1 MVHGK
6 HAEEMA
12 PQHWLSVYVVQLSLH
27 RTVVVLLTCPRSP
40 ELNGKEHGNCC
51 MNSRCPG
58 LGEQGTAAIHMS
70 RPFGTWSMPRASGF
84 SHVWSFGPL
93 FPGSGLSVSSSPLL
107 SPKPEQSRV
116 LEPLDAMHSNEL
128 GSMMIPSQTFLGK
141 AEQNE

>member
-1 MVHGK
+1 M
-6 HAEEMA
+6 
-12 PQHWLSVYVVQLSLH
+12 
-27 RTVVVLLTCPRSP
+27 
-40 ELNGKEHGNCC
+40 
-51 MNSRCPG
+51 
-58 LGEQGTAAIHMS
+58 EQGTAAIDYVQALRDM
-70 RPFGTWSMPRASGF
+70 SMPRASGF

-107 SPKPEQSRV
+107 SPKPKHSRV

>member
-1 MVHGK
+1 MACSHPRPERLHSLSSMVHGK

-27 RTVVVLLTCPRSP
+27 RTVVVLLTCPRSWW
-40 ELNGKEHGNCC
+40 
-51 MNSRCPG
+51 SRERLP
-58 LGEQGTAAIHMS
+58 LIMS

-107 SPKPEQSRV
+107 SPKPEQSR
-116 LEPLDAMHSNEL
+116 
-128 GSMMIPSQTFLGK
+128 
-141 AEQNE
+141 